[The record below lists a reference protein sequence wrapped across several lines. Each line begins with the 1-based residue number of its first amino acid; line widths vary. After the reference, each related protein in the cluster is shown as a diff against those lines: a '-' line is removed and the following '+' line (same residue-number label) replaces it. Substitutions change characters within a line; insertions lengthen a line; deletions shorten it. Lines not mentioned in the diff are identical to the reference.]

1 VVHAVQDVQRVAA
14 YGLVQSGDRIL
25 LVQLTA
31 RTPAP
36 GSWSL
41 PGGGI
46 DHGEHPSDAV
56 IRELYEETGLRGRVV
71 ELLDVD
77 SHFREHFI
85 DQEVMERYHAV
96 RILYRVSVES
106 EGPLTV
112 VDAEG
117 SSEAPTWVPLAD
129 ARSLH
134 LTPIASRGLQFT
146 SS

>member
-1 VVHAVQDVQRVAA
+1 MAS

-31 RTPAP
+31 RTPSP

-46 DHGEHPSDAV
+46 DHGEHPADAV
-56 IRELYEETGLRGRVV
+56 VRELYEETGLRGRVV

-77 SHFREHFI
+77 SHFREYFL
-85 DQEVMERYHAV
+85 DQEMLERYHAV
-96 RILYRVSVES
+96 RILYRLTVET

-112 VDAEG
+112 VDEDG
-117 SSEAPTWVPLAD
+117 SSEAPTWVPLGE